1 MSQRFEASD
10 RSPRVL
16 RGLQH
21 LYRAGRL
28 AHTRDLSILPGDQSI
43 EHSTAHFFPE
53 PR

>member
-1 MSQRFEASD
+1 MSQLFEASD

-16 RGLQH
+16 RSLQD

-28 AHTRDLSILPGDQSI
+28 AHTRDLSILSGDQSI
-43 EHSTAHFFPE
+43 EHSAAHFFPE